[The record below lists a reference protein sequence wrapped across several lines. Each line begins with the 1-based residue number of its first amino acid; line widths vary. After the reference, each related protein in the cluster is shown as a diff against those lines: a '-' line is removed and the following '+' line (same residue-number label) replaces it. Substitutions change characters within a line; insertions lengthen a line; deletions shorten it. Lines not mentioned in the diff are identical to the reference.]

1 MQKRD
6 IGKMIVIKEYN
17 KQDIADSMSE
27 LWVLLTEDQKQY
39 LAENTE
45 FNIYSKNELIYIEAE
60 SPKYIYCLTKGK
72 VKVFKSGASGRTQI
86 VRFIRP
92 TGMFGYR
99 AAFADEDYMTGASA
113 FEESTICTVPV
124 SVIKNIIIQNNK
136 VAIFFIKQLA
146 AMLGDADLLTVNLTQ
161 KHIRARVA
169 DSLLAMK
176 DKYGVEDDG
185 MTLSIYTSREDLANT
200 CGMTT
205 SNAIRTLSALAAE
218 KVVGLEGKRIK
229 ILDEKKLQTIASR
242 G

>member
-1 MQKRD
+1 
-6 IGKMIVIKEYN
+6 MIVVKEYN
-17 KQDIADSMSE
+17 MQDIADSMSE
-27 LWVLLTEDQKQY
+27 LWLLLTDSQKQY

-45 FNIYSKNELIYIEAE
+45 FKIYNKNELIYNEAE
-60 SPKYIYCLTKGK
+60 SPKHLFCLTRGK

-92 TGMFGYR
+92 MGMFGYR

-124 SVIKNIIIQNNK
+124 SVMKEIIIQNNK

-146 AMLGDADLLTVNLTQ
+146 TMLGDADLLTVNLTQ

-176 DKYGVEDDG
+176 DKYGVEEDG
-185 MTLSIYTSREDLANT
+185 VTLSIYTSREDLANT
-200 CGMTT
+200 CSMTT
-205 SNAIRTLSALAAE
+205 NNAIRTLSALAAE
-218 KVVGLEGKRIK
+218 KVIGLDGKKIK
-229 ILDEKKLQTIASR
+229 ILDEKQLQAIASR

>member
-176 DKYGVEDDG
+176 DKYYLLIHFVP
-185 MTLSIYTSREDLANT
+185 LR
-200 CGMTT
+200 
-205 SNAIRTLSALAAE
+205 RTKNSWCN
-218 KVVGLEGKRIK
+218 
-229 ILDEKKLQTIASR
+229 
-242 G
+242 